1 MGTKRVPRKDIAV
14 LGGSGSVRRFLES
27 FFSES
32 RSYRPRYFKEA
43 GTFLKYLHETPPAAV
58 IAAEPLLSAVADK
71 ITRYPVAAIITGDI
85 ETGIE
90 AAINAHVKCYLY
102 KPYFN
107 LDLEHK
113 LEAII
118 LEKDLI
124 VRMENELRELEEIAE
139 LTRFVSATLDPREV
153 LYRIVRKIADIMPVT
168 RCSIIKVDWL
178 NRSAFV
184 VASFED
190 PRIAGLKLSLK
201 KYPEIMEALTSKKP
215 VVIHDIN
222 TDPLMKRVRKI
233 ILPLGIRS
241 ILVIPIFFRDR
252 VIGTLFL
259 RTSRSQHAFSQNEI
273 RLLNTIAGAS
283 ANSLHNAFLFE
294 QVEDEKSRLEK
305 LAITDYLTGIYNVRF
320 FYHRIIEEFSRAQ
333 RYGLPICCLMV
344 DIDHFKRVNDIY
356 GHRIGDDVL
365 REFALLLKKHTRQSD
380 VLARYGGEEF
390 IILLPQTARDG
401 ALAEAERIRKYIKQH
416 RFRSLKNKGGVTVS
430 GGLSVFPNARIK
442 SHDDL
447 ISLADK
453 ALFTAK
459 NRGRDQVAVFGE

>member
-1 MGTKRVPRKDIAV
+1 MATKRAPRKDIAI
-14 LGGSGSVRRFLES
+14 LGGGSSIRRFLES
-27 FFSES
+27 FFSGS
-32 RSYRPRYFKEA
+32 RAYKPHYFKEEA
-43 GTFLKYLHETPPAAV
+43 AFLRHVHDTPPAAV
-58 IAAEPLLSAVADK
+58 ITTEPHLSAVADK
-71 ITRYPVAAIITGDI
+71 ITRHPVIALITGDI
-85 ETGIE
+85 EAGIE
-90 AAINAHVKCYLY
+90 AAINAHAKCYLY
-102 KPYFN
+102 KPYFS

-113 LEAII
+113 LESVI

-124 VRMENELRELEEIAE
+124 VRMESELRELEEIAD
-139 LTRFVSATLDPREV
+139 LTRLVSATLDPREV
-153 LYRIVRKIADIMPVT
+153 LYRIVKKIADIMPVT

-201 KYPEIMEALTSKKP
+201 KYPEIIEALTSKRA

-222 TDPLMKRVRKI
+222 TDPLMKRVREI

-259 RTSRSQHAFSQNEI
+259 RTSRSKHTFSQNEI
-273 RLLNTIAGAS
+273 RLLNTIASAA

-320 FYHRIIEEFSRAQ
+320 FYHRIIEEFSRSQ
-333 RYGLPICCLMV
+333 RYGLPISCLMV

-356 GHRIGDDVL
+356 GHRIGDEVL
-365 REFALLLKKHTRQSD
+365 REFAMLLKKHTRQSD

-390 IILLPQTARDG
+390 IVLLPQTARDG
-401 ALAEAERIRKYIKQH
+401 ALAEAERIRKCIKQH
-416 RFRSLKNKGGVTVS
+416 KFRSLKNKGGVTVS
-430 GGLSVFPNARIK
+430 GGVSAFPHAKIK

-447 ISLADK
+447 ISFADN